1 MGGQS
6 QIVWSPQPGPQQ
18 ALLSCPAYEVM
29 FGGARGGGKTD
40 ACLGEWAIHA
50 DKYQKHAKGVFFR
63 HTLPQLEEAIA
74 RSQQIYTPLGA
85 KWLEQAKTWK
95 FANGAVLK
103 FRFLER
109 DKDAENYQ
117 GHSYTR
123 LYFEELTNWAD
134 PAPIFRVM
142 ATLRSGAGVPCRMRA
157 SANPGGPGHH
167 WVKQRYIDPA
177 PNGYTPIIDKKTGQ
191 TRVFIPSKLTDNK
204 ILTTNDPEYIN
215 RLRGSGSEA
224 LVRAWL
230 NGDWSVID
238 GAFFSQFDPDKH
250 VIKPFAIPAHWVR
263 FRSFDWGSSKPFA
276 VYWFAVAD
284 GTTRHPRGSLIVYR
298 EWYGCEEGK
307 ANVGLKMKNVDIAKG
322 ILKRD
327 LPGEHFE
334 FSKADPAIWANDG
347 GESIAEQFA
356 GAGVIWQRAD
366 NTRIVGWKQVADR
379 LEGNGDGLPMLY
391 IFDTCT
397 HLIRT
402 LPALQHDRHNA
413 EDIDT
418 DSEDHAAD
426 ALRYGLMARRWVRD
440 VPTNTA
446 PQPGTFDWLVQYDN
460 QKPTSKYRR

>member
-1 MGGQS
+1 MGNPS
-6 QIVWSPQPGPQQ
+6 QIIWSPQPGPQQ

-74 RSQQIYTPLGA
+74 RSQQIYSPLGA
-85 KWLEQAKTWK
+85 KWLDQSKTWK

-134 PAPIFRVM
+134 SAPIFKVM

-177 PNGYTPIIDKKTGQ
+177 PNGYAPIVDKVTGQ

-204 ILTTNDPEYIN
+204 ILTLNDPEYIN

-238 GAFFSQFDPDKH
+238 GAFFSQFNPDKH
-250 VIKPFAIPAHWVR
+250 TIKPFTIPAHWVR

-284 GTTRHPRGSLIVYR
+284 GTTKHPRGSLIVYR

-307 ANVGLKMKNVDIAKG
+307 ANVGLKMKNEDIAKG
-322 ILKRD
+322 ILKREIR
-327 LPGEHFE
+327 GERIE
-334 FSKADPAIWANDG
+334 FSKADPAIFAGNG
-347 GESIAEQFA
+347 GKSIAEQFSDN
-356 GAGVIWQRAD
+356 GVIWQRGD
-366 NTRIVGWKQVADR
+366 NTRIPGWKQVADR
-379 LEGNGDGLPMLY
+379 LHGDGDGRPMLY
-391 IFDTCT
+391 IYETCT

-402 LPALQHDRHNA
+402 LPALQHDKHNA
-413 EDIDT
+413 EDINT

-446 PQPGTFDWLVQYDN
+446 LKPGTFDWLVQADS
-460 QKPTSKYRR
+460 QKPTSKYRL

>member
-1 MGGQS
+1 MGSPS

-50 DKYQKHAKGVFFR
+50 DKYQEHAKGVFFR

-134 PAPIFRVM
+134 PAPIFKVM

-177 PNGYTPIIDKKTGQ
+177 PNGYTPIVDKVTGQ
-191 TRVFIPSKLTDNK
+191 TRVFIPSKLTDNR

-224 LVRAWL
+224 LVRAWV

-250 VIKPFAIPAHWVR
+250 TIKPFAIPAHWVR

-284 GTTRHPRGSLIVYR
+284 GTTKHPRGSLIVYR
-298 EWYGCEEGK
+298 EWYGCAEGK

-322 ILKRD
+322 IRKRE
-327 LPGEHFE
+327 LSGERIE
-334 FSKADPAIWANDG
+334 FSKADPAIFANDG

-379 LEGNGDGLPMLY
+379 LEGNGEGLPMLY
-391 IFDTCT
+391 IFNTCA

-446 PQPGTFDWLVQYDN
+446 PKPGTFDWLVQYDN

>member
-1 MGGQS
+1 MGCPS

-134 PAPIFRVM
+134 PAPIFKVM

-177 PNGYTPIIDKKTGQ
+177 PNGYTPIVDKVTGQ
-191 TRVFIPSKLTDNK
+191 TRVFIPSKLTDNR

-224 LVRAWL
+224 LVRAWV

-238 GAFFSQFDPDKH
+238 GAYFSQFDPDRH
-250 VIKPFAIPAHWVR
+250 SIKPFSIPMHWTR
-263 FRSFDWGSSKPFA
+263 FRSFDWGSSKPFG
-276 VYWFAVAD
+276 VYWLAVAD
-284 GTTRHPRGSLIVYR
+284 GTTKDHPRGALIVYR

-307 ANVGLKMKNVDIAKG
+307 ANVGLKLKNSDIAKG
-322 ILKRD
+322 ILKRE
-327 LPGEHFE
+327 LPGERME
-334 FSKADPAIWANDG
+334 FSKADPAIFAENG
-347 GESIAEQFA
+347 GKSIAEQFSDE
-356 GAGVIWQRAD
+356 GVQWQRAD
-366 NTRIVGWKQVADR
+366 NTRIAGWKQISDR
-379 LEGNGDGLPMLY
+379 LEGDGDGRPMLF
-391 IFDTCT
+391 IFDTCK

-402 LPALQHDRHNA
+402 LPALQHDQHNT
-413 EDIDT
+413 EDLDT
-418 DSEDHAAD
+418 DGEDHAAD
-426 ALRYGLMARRWVRD
+426 ALRYGVMSRQWVRD
-440 VPTNTA
+440 VPVNSA
-446 PQPGTFDWLVQYDN
+446 PKPGTFDWLVQAD